1 MMSLEPRV
9 VPISVPTP
17 FPIGPV
23 NAYVIDGDALTLVD
37 AGPATEAA
45 WDALLAGLAACGRR
59 VEDVR
64 QIVLTHAH
72 MDHYGLLRRVVAAC
86 GAPVVAH
93 PRSKLWLDDTPG
105 EWVKRG
111 RYFSEFWA
119 RAGVPA
125 ERRVRMEQALSA
137 SVGYAESLTPGAV
150 VRTVHDSDVVQMGG
164 VPWRVLYTPG
174 HAGSHISLYEPRS
187 RQMIAGDHLLLKV
200 SSNPLLEPP
209 IGVQQRARSLVDYIA
224 SLKRVAELDISVA
237 WAGHG
242 PPVLNHRALIS
253 ERLAH
258 HVERMEQVASLL
270 TDGPRTAYEL
280 TLDLFPQLPTSAVFL
295 GLSEVVGHLDVLET
309 QDRVREQESDDGL
322 VRYELLAVSVEAVG
336 GEM

>member
-17 FPIGPV
+17 FPVGPV
-23 NAYVIDGDALTLVD
+23 NAYLIDGEPLTLVD
-37 AGPATEAA
+37 AGPKTEVA
-45 WDALLAGLAACGRR
+45 WDAMLAGLADYGRR
-59 VEDVR
+59 IEDVG

-72 MDHYGLLRRVVAAC
+72 MDHYGLLRRVVAVC
-86 GAPVVAH
+86 NAPVVAH
-93 PRSKLWLDDTPG
+93 PRAKLWLDDTPG
-105 EWVKRG
+105 EWARRG

-125 ERRVRMEQALSA
+125 ERRLRMEQALSA
-137 SVGYAESLTPGAV
+137 SVDYAESLMPGAV
-150 VRTVHDSDVVQMGG
+150 VRTVHDGDVVQMGG

-174 HAGSHISLYEPRS
+174 HAGSHISLYEPQS
-187 RQMIAGDHLLLKV
+187 QQMIAGDHLLLKV

-224 SLKRVAELDISVA
+224 SLKRVAEMDIRVA
-237 WAGHG
+237 WGGHG
-242 PPVLNHRALIS
+242 PPVLNHRALID

-258 HVERMEQVASLL
+258 HAERTEQVAGLL
-270 TDGPRTAYEL
+270 TGGPRTAYEL

-309 QDRVREQESDDGL
+309 QDRVREWESDDGL
-322 VRYELLAVSVEAVG
+322 VRYELLIDSAEAVDG
-336 GEM
+336 LE